1 MIMKLFPSFRVHLIP
16 RSVLIED
23 VNSVGKGAM
32 QFLQF
37 MRIRC
42 DTSVKKGPCP
52 PRLSISVAHDWTTFR
67 GPQYEP
73 RLERKRTVRACV
85 RACVR
90 KRIKRKPGKGGSR
103 NKMKKKTK
111 TALKRK
117 VGARIE
123 TQFDPRY
130 EAPAEVGS
138 PRAHLTWMR
147 WQALS
152 DMFSCT
158 RALALSLIA
167 CINAFPACT
176 RRLSGLPLSPC
187 RLFPERN
194 SFNVP

>member
-1 MIMKLFPSFRVHLIP
+1 MWIPSEKVRCSFCNSWEFDVTLPWRRDRVLLVFRFGRAWLNDFSGTTIWT
-16 RSVLIED
+16 E
-23 VNSVGKGAM
+23 
-32 QFLQF
+32 
-37 MRIRC
+37 IREE
-42 DTSVKKGPCP
+42 KNG
-52 PRLSISVAHDWTTFR
+52 
-67 GPQYEP
+67 
-73 RLERKRTVRACV
+73 ACV

-90 KRIKRKPGKGGSR
+90 KRIKKKPGKGGSR

-111 TALKRK
+111 AALKRK

-152 DMFSCT
+152 DIFSCT